1 MKKTMLVA
9 IQEIYTTLRRKS
21 FIFFTFGLPIIIGI
35 IIGIVIFV
43 NRDPEPSDDQLLS
56 DPAEEVIA
64 GFVDEAQLI
73 SRLPDNFPAQL
84 LPQFENRSAAHNAL
98 NTDEIA
104 GYYII
109 PGDYAE
115 SATLNYVTDNY
126 DPISGSLNSS
136 LIQWVLTANI
146 LGDADLASK
155 LMNPVNFSTISLAPS
170 FDQSIEDSW
179 IVELL
184 PNMMSFVLYLVI
196 IMSASILVTAM
207 TDEKKNR
214 VLEVLLSS
222 ISSTQLIAGKIIA
235 VGFLGLLMILAWI
248 SVIWGV
254 VTYGGHA
261 LNIPAGFS
269 IPEDMLFWA
278 IVFALLGYGM
288 YGSQMAGIGALV
300 KDIKDSRGLTLVVMA
315 PLILTYM
322 FLVLIIK
329 NPDGA
334 IAIILSFFP
343 LTAPVAMVAR
353 MVVDHVPVWQPI
365 LSALLQM
372 ITIIGIVRLIA
383 NAFRAQILLSG
394 QPASIGRF
402 FSVLVVKT
410 PQ

>member
-1 MKKTMLVA
+1 MKKTILVA
-9 IQEIYTTLRRKS
+9 YQEIYTTLRRKS
-21 FIFFTFGLPIIIGI
+21 FIFFTFGLPLIIGI

-43 NRDPEPSDDQLLS
+43 NKDTEPGEDPSLP
-56 DPAEEVIA
+56 DPDEASVA
-64 GFVDEAQLI
+64 GFVDEAKLI
-73 SRLPDNFPAQL
+73 IDMPEEFPAHML
-84 LPQFENRSAAHNAL
+84 TQFENKSLAREAL
-98 NTDEIA
+98 DADKID
-104 GYYII
+104 GYYVI
-109 PGDYAE
+109 PGDYIE
-115 SATLNYVTDNY
+115 TATLRYVTDNY
-126 DPISGSLNSS
+126 DPISGNLNNG
-136 LIQWVLTANI
+136 LIQYVLMANI
-146 LGDADLASK
+146 LGDAELASK
-155 LMNPVNFSTISLAPS
+155 VMSPVNFSTISLAPS
-170 FDQSIEDSW
+170 VDPSIEGSW

-184 PNMMSFVLYLVI
+184 PNLMSFILYLVI

-235 VGFLGLLMILAWI
+235 VGFLGLLMISAWI
-248 SVIWGV
+248 SVVWGV
-254 VTYGGHA
+254 ATFGGPA

-269 IPEDMLFWA
+269 IPGDMLFWA
-278 IVFALLGYGM
+278 IVFAILGYGM

-300 KDIKDSRGLTLVVMA
+300 KDIKDSRGLTFVVLA

-322 FLVLIIK
+322 FLVLIIN
-329 NPDGA
+329 NPDGV

-365 LSALLQM
+365 LSAVLQM

-383 NAFRAQILLSG
+383 NAFRAQVLLSG

-402 FSVLVVKT
+402 FSILVGKA